1 MLYLLL
7 FLSCPSFPP
16 VCVRLLVQ
24 LLRLTYQWSSSIFVG
39 IVVMPLILSLSVSV
53 CGAVFVQLLRLVFV
67 TLVVALT
74 AVVDA

>member
-1 MLYLLL
+1 M
-7 FLSCPSFPP
+7 
-16 VCVRLLVQ
+16 Q